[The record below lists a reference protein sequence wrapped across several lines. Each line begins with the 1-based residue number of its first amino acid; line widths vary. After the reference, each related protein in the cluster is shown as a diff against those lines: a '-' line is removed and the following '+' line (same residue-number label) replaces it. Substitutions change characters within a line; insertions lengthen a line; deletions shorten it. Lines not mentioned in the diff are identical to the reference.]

1 MHLHAPSTGWFI
13 ASLIIAVIAAIAALS
28 PVPYVTTYC
37 TWIAIFAYIVLAVS
51 NLVPTWPL
59 SV

>member
-28 PVPYVTTYC
+28 PVPDVTTYC

-51 NLVPTWPL
+51 NLAPT
-59 SV
+59 

>member
-37 TWIAIFAYIVLAVS
+37 TWISTFAYIILAVS
-51 NLVPTWPL
+51 NLTPT
-59 SV
+59 